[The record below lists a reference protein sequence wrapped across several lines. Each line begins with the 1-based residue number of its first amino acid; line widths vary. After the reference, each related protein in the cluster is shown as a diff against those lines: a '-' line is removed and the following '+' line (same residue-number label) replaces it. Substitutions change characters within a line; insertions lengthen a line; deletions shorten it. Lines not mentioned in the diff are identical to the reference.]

1 MFNNIIV
8 RLIIYYAAWLLGL
21 TGIFHFF
28 PEILHYV
35 AQERERIFIGQ
46 QLEAGSNISM
56 PLGNIQE
63 GIFRLADPAH
73 TIPIMV
79 ALVLGFGV
87 TLPITWVYRWTR
99 PRKQYNQSFAHTL
112 LVIPI
117 AIALVVFLV
126 KGSLALAFSLAGIV
140 AAVRFRTSLEEPMDS
155 VYMLMAIGIGLA
167 AGTQLTTAA
176 YLASLIFVIISLSVW
191 KSNFGAQPAVL
202 SGWNVDSS
210 GKSGKAS
217 AGENLYNAQLEVHT
231 RKVDAAQKATALI
244 LKSSAKQWQ
253 VADVI
258 ENADGTAIVVFD
270 VWLKKSVTLPAFIRD
285 IEQSGKGHISNVK
298 LKGPGEARTGKGMI
312 TNAES
317 RK

>member
-8 RLIIYYAAWLLGL
+8 RLIIYYVVWLLGL
-21 TGIFHFF
+21 TGIFYLF

-35 AQERERIFIGQ
+35 AQERERIFVGN

-63 GIFRLADPAH
+63 GTFRLADPVH

-79 ALVLGFGV
+79 AMVLAFGV
-87 TLPITWVYRWTR
+87 TLPIAWVYRWTR
-99 PRKQYNQSFAHTL
+99 PREQYSQSFAHTL

-140 AAVRFRTSLEEPMDS
+140 AAVHFGISLKEPMDS

-191 KSNFGAQPAVL
+191 KSNFGAEPAVL
-202 SGWNVDSS
+202 SGWRVDSPE
-210 GKSGKAS
+210 KSGQAS
-217 AGENLYNAQLEVHT
+217 VKEN
-231 RKVDAAQKATALI
+231 
-244 LKSSAKQWQ
+244 
-253 VADVI
+253 
-258 ENADGTAIVVFD
+258 
-270 VWLKKSVTLPAFIRD
+270 P
-285 IEQSGKGHISNVK
+285 
-298 LKGPGEARTGKGMI
+298 
-312 TNAES
+312 
-317 RK
+317 